1 MIPEPRYTLI
11 ETTLGNDPAVVVV
24 NSSLRYFRER
34 AAFAWH
40 LRIVID
46 CESTSAYGMP
56 TVEEAGVLRRFEE
69 DLAPRLQAA
78 DNAIFLARI
87 TARGERVLL
96 FRIKDADAANGAL
109 HAPAS
114 QDAPV
119 REWDFHL
126 RHDPE
131 WALAQPELKLVERAA
146 SLS

>member
-1 MIPEPRYTLI
+1 MIPEPRYALI

-24 NSSLRYFRER
+24 NSSLRSFRER

-40 LRIVID
+40 LRIVVD
-46 CESTSAYGMP
+46 CEFTNAYGMP

-96 FRIKDADAANGAL
+96 FRIKDADAANGTL
-109 HAPAS
+109 QAPTS
-114 QDAPV
+114 QDAPI
-119 REWDFHL
+119 RGWDFHMQ
-126 RHDPE
+126 HDPE

-146 SLS
+146 SPN